1 MRQIYR
7 ILVGLI
13 ICLSIVNSAK
23 AQFTTDTVLKI
34 TTPSTKNQTP
44 YKDFYLSEFGAVTK
58 DSSKFLIG
66 SFDKEMTFAEKTLT
80 PIATGSSYVL
90 KYTKDNKEAWGIF
103 IKGANKPQGA
113 VTVENNLVIA
123 VQIVGKQIIQPA
135 TGNIDSVT
143 PKDLKSKHILFINF
157 KPDGSIAWKKLVETK
172 RNVAND
178 IANFTVDAMKLTP
191 SGKILVAGNQNGTV
205 VFGKDSVIAENYNM
219 GQDQGWGTD
228 FFVLRNSVFFTLL
241 NPTDSTFSN
250 TNAIYAKG
258 VGGQNS
264 ISLMDA
270 VCDKEDNIF
279 VSAAAQGKISLKDA
293 TKKWEVPVKNYNP
306 QNGMLIAK
314 FGKDKKTVWD
324 SLYVIPYRAA
334 SKSNQPMG
342 KATSLGLTESNQLI
356 MAGVFNAQIKFSESL
371 KLDSIASGAETDYF
385 FAIADVNTGKIEK
398 AEKFGTESSESRFL
412 NASSTKDNLQMAIIE
427 NDVYLMG
434 TFNKT
439 LTTPDDLELSA
450 KKDTTDNFILSY
462 NAESTKWKTPT
473 SFGGDSLDFAS
484 HLFVTPNEQLGIAGI
499 FLATADAKANF
510 FGKQVES
517 SKVDEKYVYD
527 SYISIVNIALPKFKI
542 TIKEG
547 IQNGTIKTNP
557 ENEQVAKQEVEI
569 ITEPA
574 KGFRLK
580 EGTLKVYKTGDET
593 TTVEVKNNKF
603 TMPKFNVTITGE
615 FKDVSGIASTKTQ
628 QLEIYPNPV
637 SNGFFVQTAKANESI
652 KIYEL
657 TGKIIYNQTL
667 NNQKYVEVKGL
678 KSGIYIVKIGNKISK
693 LIKE

>member
-44 YKDFYLSEFGAVTK
+44 YKDFHLSEFGAVTK

-66 SFDKEMTFAEKTLT
+66 SFDKEITFAEKTLT

-191 SGKILVAGNQNGTV
+191 SGKILIGGNQNGTV
-205 VFGKDSVIAENYNM
+205 VFGKDTVIAEKYNM
-219 GQDQGWGTD
+219 GQDQGWGMD
-228 FFVLRNSVFFTLL
+228 FFVLQNSGFFTLL

-270 VCDKEDNIF
+270 VCDKEDNVF
-279 VSAAAQGKISLKDA
+279 VSASAQGKISLKDA
-293 TKKWEVPVKNYNP
+293 TKKWEVPVKN
-306 QNGMLIAK
+306 QNSQKGMLIAK

-385 FAIADVNTGKIEK
+385 FAIADANTGKIEK

-615 FKDVSGIASTKTQ
+615 FKDVSGIAFTKTQ